1 MSKNGKELYNPKSV
15 APSVFIPSWLIQ
27 VSTRKIS
34 NNAKMLYG
42 RLSQWSN
49 EKGHVHRSSS
59 QLSKELGA
67 TVRNI
72 ERHLKELRDLNLI
85 GTYQAEAG
93 GVNHFEFY
101 KHPWMNEPI
110 TKELCFNTPTPPTN
124 LTVPPDKFDGT
135 PPSNVADL
143 KYKEIKTNKKE
154 NKLTPFIETWNN
166 IAKDNP
172 VLKDISH
179 KRKKDYQQAEK
190 AIKDLLS
197 YWPELGIRSDLPM
210 TPELFGN
217 ILHDVTQANWWFI
230 TKPDSIRTI
239 TMVLR
244 QHNFEEALGI
254 LKLNTLRKKG

>member
-1 MSKNGKELYNPKSV
+1 MSVQKFTGSFSKEKGGCTSLVNSTVQSIMDMNVLAIYCYLMTKPDDWQINPKEIMNHFGSGKDKV
-15 APSVFIPSWLIQ
+15 YKALTALIEMKLLL
-27 VSTRKIS
+27 REEF
-34 NNAKMLYG
+34 
-42 RLSQWSN
+42 R
-49 EKGHVHRSSS
+49 EKGKITHYSYTIF
-59 QLSKELGA
+59 LKPY
-67 TVRNI
+67 I
-72 ERHLKELRDLNLI
+72 ENEVEPLPCFPEAVEPHAVNQHYTKQRDLQI
-85 GTYQAEAG
+85 
-93 GVNHFEFY
+93 
-101 KHPWMNEPI
+101 
-110 TKELCFNTPTPPTN
+110 KESIYAPYF
-124 LTVPPDKFDGT
+124 K
-135 PPSNVADL
+135 A
-143 KYKEIKTNKKE
+143 
-154 NKLTPFIETWNN
+154 WNN